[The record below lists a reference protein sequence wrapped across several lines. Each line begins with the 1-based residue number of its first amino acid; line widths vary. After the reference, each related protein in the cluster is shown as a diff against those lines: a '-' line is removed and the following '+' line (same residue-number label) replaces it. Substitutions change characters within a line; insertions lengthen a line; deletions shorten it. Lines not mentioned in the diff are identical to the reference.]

1 MKALTFSHREP
12 LFLFLVLLRPYSST
26 TALPVEVRQCG
37 EDNVRRQS
45 SPRKAIQLTL
55 DSVPMLE
62 MTVVAK
68 YKLHC
73 PENIIFFVSEA
84 LRLKHFKM
92 LEPLC
97 VCELRERGGHSSH
110 LVCN

>member
-1 MKALTFSHREP
+1 MKALTFSYREP
-12 LFLFLVLLRPYSST
+12 LFLFLVFLRPYSST
-26 TALPVEVRQCG
+26 TTPPVETRWCG
-37 EDNVRRQS
+37 EDNVRQQS
-45 SPRKAIQLTL
+45 SQIKAIQLTL
-55 DSVPMLE
+55 DSVLMLE

-84 LRLKHFKM
+84 LRLKSLKM

-97 VCELRERGGHSSH
+97 V
-110 LVCN
+110 